1 MVWSEYLI
9 RDVSTEQPQKGLKI
23 MTLEVKKKKKNGTF
37 FDQNI
42 IFRQICG
49 DERAEVLEGIGY
61 WQSRIAHASKVAVRR
76 QSQRP

>member
-1 MVWSEYLI
+1 
-9 RDVSTEQPQKGLKI
+9 
-23 MTLEVKKKKKNGTF
+23 MTLQVKKKNGTF
-37 FDQNI
+37 LDRNI

-49 DERAEVLEGIGY
+49 DEWAEVLEGIGY